1 MIGDSSYRP
10 PYQGGRLTNH
20 QHIGNRRQNAAINKL
35 TEAITNIDGN
45 VLELANALVNN
56 ASPAVRGR
64 LMDFVVALV
73 FAEADAYTLQ
83 GDDSEGPRLAME
95 LVETINQVGVL
106 PKP

>member
-1 MIGDSSYRP
+1 MYGDGSYNP
-10 PYQGGRLTNH
+10 PYQGARITNYTN
-20 QHIGNRRQNAAINKL
+20 ISNRRQNAAMTKL
-35 TEAITNIDGN
+35 TEAITNVDGN
-45 VLELANALVNN
+45 VIELANAMVNN

-73 FAEADAYTLQ
+73 FAEADAYALQ

-95 LVETINQVGVL
+95 LVETVNQAGVL

>member
-1 MIGDSSYRP
+1 MHGDSGYSP
-10 PYQGGRLTNH
+10 PYQGARITNYTN
-20 QHIGNRRQNAAINKL
+20 INNRRQNAAMTKL
-35 TEAITNIDGN
+35 TEAITNVDGN

-64 LMDFVVALV
+64 LMNFVVALV

-95 LVETINQVGVL
+95 LVETINQAGIL

>member
-1 MIGDSSYRP
+1 MYGDSGYNP
-10 PYQGGRLTNH
+10 PYQGARLTNYNNM
-20 QHIGNRRQNAAINKL
+20 GNRRQNAAMNKL
-35 TEAITNIDGN
+35 IDAITNVDGN

-83 GDDSEGPRLAME
+83 ADDSQGPRLAME
-95 LVETINQVGVL
+95 LVETINQAGIL